1 MSKYEVCL
9 DDDGLI
15 QIGELDGIKSIKDK
29 LDHSDWGL
37 PNIKQQL
44 NRIEQKLDLLN
55 QKVTESKLL

>member
-1 MSKYEVCL
+1 
-9 DDDGLI
+9 
-15 QIGELDGIKSIKDK
+15 LDGIKCIKDK